1 MRKKKRKSPPVEI
14 DGILAGLV
22 EIQERLEAYLQQEV
36 DDVQDAVRVFELYG
50 RNAAT
55 LGRLLRD
62 RQALSEATV
71 EGLSEVIGQALDE
84 LAKEWKVDL

>member
-1 MRKKKRKSPPVEI
+1 MKKKRKSPPVEI

-50 RNAAT
+50 RNAA